1 VITNGEGSTGSV
13 GSACRRRSRGAPRVP
28 GVIPLG
34 GLLVWRWP
42 RVVWA
47 HLTAITIGV
56 ASITIGF
63 DCPLTT
69 WEQSL
74 RRRAGQRP
82 YTSGFNDHYLAGHIY
97 PHGYEWAVQAIFA
110 ACIVGWYV
118 VVVRHWR
125 GVRQLG

>member
-1 VITNGEGSTGSV
+1 MWAVLADV
-13 GSACRRRSRGAPRVP
+13 VVVVHLAYLAFL
-28 GVIPLG
+28 PLG
-34 GLLVWRWP
+34 GLLAWRWP
-42 RVVWA
+42 RVIWA

-110 ACIVGWYV
+110 ACIVGSYV
-118 VVVRHWR
+118 LVVRHWR
-125 GVRQLG
+125 ARPVVSGTSCRRA